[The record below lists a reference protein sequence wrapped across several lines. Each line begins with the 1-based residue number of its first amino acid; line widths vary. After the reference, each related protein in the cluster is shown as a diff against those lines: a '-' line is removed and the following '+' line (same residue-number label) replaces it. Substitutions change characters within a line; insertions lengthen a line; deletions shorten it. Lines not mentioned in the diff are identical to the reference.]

1 MNFVRQMF
9 SLRHGKTELGEK
21 FRLPGKKA
29 NAGDSVLLR
38 LRQLRPYQKLTAA
51 CTLMRGIDRDRPDFR
66 QVQPIKMKRAVSPD
80 ATDVLQHNEVS
91 DVLANFRKTARKQRA
106 ITRVIRDQL
115 MNSFR
120 IRENRLTRAHACS
133 PARDCT

>member
-1 MNFVRQMF
+1 MDGFCRT
-9 SLRHGKTELGEK
+9 SGRAH
-21 FRLPGKKA
+21 A
-29 NAGDSVLLR
+29 W
-38 LRQLRPYQKLTAA
+38 
-51 CTLMRGIDRDRPDFR
+51 TLMRKIDHDRPDFR
-66 QVQPIKMKRAVSPD
+66 QVQSVEMKRATSHD

-91 DVLANFRKTARKQRA
+91 DVLANFREIARKQRA

-133 PARDCT
+133 PARD